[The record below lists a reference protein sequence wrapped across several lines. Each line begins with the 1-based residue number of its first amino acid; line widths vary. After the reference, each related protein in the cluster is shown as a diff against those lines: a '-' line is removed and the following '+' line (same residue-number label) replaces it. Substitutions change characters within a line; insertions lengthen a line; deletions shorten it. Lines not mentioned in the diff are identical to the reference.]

1 MPSNTP
7 FSFPKHE
14 HLCSQRLIDALFS
27 QGHRLAVFPFAV
39 RWMLVPAG
47 QLPTEVNL
55 QVLIVAPKRKFP
67 HAVDRNRVKRI
78 TRECYRKQKLLLV
91 DFLDVRNLSLVFSVS
106 YVHTSILSYETLYS
120 KMEKVMASLKDNIQ
134 ETLPANT

>member
-1 MPSNTP
+1 
-7 FSFPKHE
+7 
-14 HLCSQRLIDALFS
+14 
-27 QGHRLAVFPFAV
+27 
-39 RWMLVPAG
+39 MLVPAG